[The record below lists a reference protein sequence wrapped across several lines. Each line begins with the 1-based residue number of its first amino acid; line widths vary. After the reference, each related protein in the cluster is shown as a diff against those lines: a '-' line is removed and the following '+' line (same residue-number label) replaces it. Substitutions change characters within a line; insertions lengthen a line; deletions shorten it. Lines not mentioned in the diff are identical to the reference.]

1 MEVML
6 ISRLEEK
13 FQSLLKKMQYLKQE
27 NERLQLTVTRQQTE
41 FSQQQDRIKE
51 MENSVAL
58 LKITG
63 SAASDGH
70 EDPERRKVLRS
81 TINKYIREIDH
92 CIAQLND

>member
-13 FQSLLKKMQYLKQE
+13 FQLLLKKMQFLKEENARLLLSLEQHEQE
-27 NERLQLTVTRQQTE
+27 TARWKEKVR
-41 FSQQQDRIKE
+41 E
-51 MENSVAL
+51 MEQSAAVVSIA
-58 LKITG
+58 G
-63 SAASDGH
+63 SASTDG
-70 EDPERRKVLRS
+70 EQDPERRKLLRS